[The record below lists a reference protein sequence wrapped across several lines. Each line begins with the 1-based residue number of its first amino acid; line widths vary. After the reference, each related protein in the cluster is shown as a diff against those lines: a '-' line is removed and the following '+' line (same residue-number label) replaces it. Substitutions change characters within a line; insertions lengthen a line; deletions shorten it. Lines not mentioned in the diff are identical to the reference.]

1 MCGTGSAIKAV
12 SSNHLLPTELVKYSE
27 RQVLSSGDTY
37 QEQLTQERCQQG
49 GSLPWP

>member
-12 SSNHLLPTELVKYSE
+12 SSNHLLPIELVKYSE

-37 QEQLTQERCQQG
+37 QD
-49 GSLPWP
+49 